1 MTKAIAG
8 NTVEVHY
15 KGTLEDGTV
24 FDTSQ
29 GREPLK
35 FTLGA
40 NAVIPGFEGAVLGMG
55 IGESKK
61 VTIPPEQAYGE
72 YREELVQ
79 TISREHMPSDI
90 DPAVGMR
97 LQVQTPTGGTF
108 PVTISEVTSGSV
120 TLDGNPPLAGK
131 ELTFEIELVTVA

>member
-1 MTKAIAG
+1 MITAITG

-15 KGTLEDGTV
+15 KGTLKDGTV
-24 FDTSQ
+24 FDTSH

-40 NAVIPGFEGAVLGMG
+40 NAVIPGFEGAVLGMAA
-55 IGESKK
+55 GECKTI
-61 VTIPPEQAYGE
+61 TIPPEEAYGE

-90 DPAVGMR
+90 DPEVGMR
-97 LQVQTPTGGTF
+97 RQVQTPSGGAF
-108 PVTISEVTSGSV
+108 PVIISDVTTESV